1 MSDITLTSTQ
11 RQTLL
16 SLTSTT
22 SLFNR
27 TQDRLNTGKKV
38 NSVTDNAQAFFQ
50 AQTLSERAST
60 ISTAKSTIDQSIQS
74 VQAALTATSAV
85 TSLLSQLQ
93 GVLQSAQSGS
103 LSNRI
108 SDTEQ
113 FKTIGN
119 QLNQLVKDASFQGLN
134 LLTSTNSSLSTQ
146 FSDRTAASLKIQGFN
161 LNATATGGNARALF
175 TQAGVFSSGGHLIFS
190 NLVGNAGLTGVVGS
204 TAGAGISGFSQLNTQ
219 EGTQAGGGGAVA
231 ASVAEAVFSASIN
244 RVSNAISQ
252 LNAISQEL
260 GTNVGILQ
268 SRANFS
274 SNYSNT
280 LTTGSND
287 LTLADLN
294 TEAANSQALT
304 LRQQLGIQS
313 LTTSG
318 QQNSSILTLLR
329 G

>member
-1 MSDITLTSTQ
+1 MSHTTLTSTQ

-38 NSVTDNAQAFFQ
+38 NNVTDNAQAFFQ

-85 TSLLSQLQ
+85 SSLLGQLQ
-93 GVLQSAQSGS
+93 GVLQSAESGS

-108 SDTEQ
+108 SDTQQ

-146 FSDRTAASLKIQGFN
+146 FSDRTAAALKIQGFN
-161 LNATATGGNARALF
+161 LIATAAGGNARALF
-175 TQAGVFSSGGHLIFS
+175 TQAAVFSSGGHLTFS
-190 NLVGNAGLTGVVGS
+190 NVVGTAGLTAVVPAAN
-204 TAGAGISGFSQLNTQ
+204 TGIQGFSQLNTQ
-219 EGTQAGGGGAVA
+219 EGTQAGGGG
-231 ASVAEAVFSASIN
+231 
-244 RVSNAISQ
+244 
-252 LNAISQEL
+252 
-260 GTNVGILQ
+260 
-268 SRANFS
+268 
-274 SNYSNT
+274 
-280 LTTGSND
+280 
-287 LTLADLN
+287 
-294 TEAANSQALT
+294 
-304 LRQQLGIQS
+304 
-313 LTTSG
+313 
-318 QQNSSILTLLR
+318 
-329 G
+329 

>member
-1 MSDITLTSTQ
+1 MSDITLTTTQ

-16 SLTSTT
+16 SLSQTT

-27 TQDRLNTGKKV
+27 TQERLNTGKKV

-50 AQTLSERAST
+50 AQSLSQRATT
-60 ISTAKSTIDQSIQS
+60 INTAKSTIDQSIQS

-85 TSLLSQLQ
+85 SSLLSQLQ
-93 GVLQSAQSGS
+93 GVLESAQSGS

-108 SDTEQ
+108 SDTTQ

-119 QLNQLVKDASFQGLN
+119 QLDQLVKDASFQGLN

-146 FSDRTAASLKIQGFN
+146 FSDRTAATLKIQGFN
-161 LNATATGGNARALF
+161 LVATATGGNARSLF
-175 TQAGVFSSGGHLIFS
+175 TQANAFSSLGHIVFS
-190 NLVGNAGLTGVVGS
+190 NVVGVAS
-204 TAGAGISGFSQLNTQ
+204 IAAAGGVDINGFSQLNTQ
-219 EGTQAGGGGAVA
+219 EGTQAGGGGTVK
-231 ASVAEAVFSASIN
+231 ASVAEAVFAASIN

-268 SRANFS
+268 SRADFS
-274 SNYSNT
+274 SNYSNA

-318 QQNSSILTLLR
+318 TQNSSILTLLR
-329 G
+329 GG

>member
-16 SLTSTT
+16 SLTSVS

-27 TQDRLNTGKKV
+27 TQDRLNSGKKV

-50 AQTLSERAST
+50 AQSLSSRSSNILT
-60 ISTAKSTIDQSIQS
+60 VKSTIDQSIQS

-85 TSLLSQLQ
+85 SSLLGQLQ
-93 GVLQSAQSGS
+93 GVLESARSGS

-108 SDTEQ
+108 SDTQQ
-113 FKTIGN
+113 FQTIGN
-119 QLNQLVKDASFQGLN
+119 QLSQLVKDASFQGLN
-134 LLTSTNSSLSTQ
+134 LLTSTSTSLSTQ
-146 FSDRTAASLKIQGFN
+146 FSERTSAILNIQGFN
-161 LNATATGGNARALF
+161 LTATAAGANTRALF
-175 TQAGVFSSGGHLIFS
+175 TQASAFQTNGNLIFS
-190 NLVGNAGLTGVVGS
+190 NVVGNAGLS
-204 TAGAGISGFSQLNTQ
+204 GAAVTGFSQLNTA
-219 EGTQAGGGGAVA
+219 GSQAGGGTVA
-231 ASVAEAVFSASIN
+231 ASTAQAVFAGTIN
-244 RVSNAISQ
+244 RISAAINQINAIS
-252 LNAISQEL
+252 ASL
-260 GTNVGILQ
+260 GTNVAILQ
-268 SRANFS
+268 SRSSFS
-274 SNYSNT
+274 QNYSNA
-280 LTTGSND
+280 LTGGANA